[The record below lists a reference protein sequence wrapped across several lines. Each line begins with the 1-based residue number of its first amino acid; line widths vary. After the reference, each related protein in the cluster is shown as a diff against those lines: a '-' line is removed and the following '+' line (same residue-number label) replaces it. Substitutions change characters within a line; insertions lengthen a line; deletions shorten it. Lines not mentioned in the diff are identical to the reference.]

1 MKRKIL
7 AAGIIAIILAS
18 LFLLQGIAMSSM
30 DTPPPYRFLWE
41 LKIVDEN
48 ESTVVLEIENVSVA
62 AHRDKGFVDITN
74 VTSIPL
80 TSLLILNNLQNG
92 TVLTCNGTP
101 VTYPFLHTPVR
112 YRDVDADGAL
122 SPGDRIVI
130 NRSGLRMNDYLNF
143 SMIVVTEGNPWER
156 LKCRFGVFG
165 ADVAD
170 AKIPPT
176 FVELTPE
183 IIEKIYDKK
192 RHTIQIID
200 EPYSIYMIHDLKHH
214 LGCDSSQ
221 K

>member
-62 AHRDKGFVDITN
+62 AHRGKGFVDITN

-92 TVLTCNGTP
+92 TVLTCNGAP

-122 SPGDRIVI
+122 TPGDRIII

-143 SMIVVTEGNPWER
+143 SMIVVTGYPWER

-221 K
+221 R

>member
-62 AHRDKGFVDITN
+62 AHRGKGFVDITN

-80 TSLLILNNLQNG
+80 ISILVHSYND
-92 TVLTCNGTP
+92 TP
-101 VTYPFLHTPVR
+101 VGYPFENSPIS
-112 YRDVDADGAL
+112 YCDVDADGAL
-122 SPGDRIVI
+122 TPGDRIII

-143 SMIVVTEGNPWER
+143 SMIVVTGYPWER

-170 AKIPPT
+170 AKIPPP
-176 FVELTPE
+176 FVKVTPE
-183 IIEKIYDKK
+183 IIGMIYDEEE
-192 RHTIQIID
+192 HCWQGGGNI
-200 EPYSIYMIHDLKHH
+200 PYYIWGIYDLKH
-214 LGCDSSQ
+214 LGFKRSSML
-221 K
+221 